1 MTTQALAPAPAPPD
15 VPAPAAAVEPE
26 ARFVIKGLSY
36 AQYAAIAEALPDRHN
51 PRLVFLDGSLTFL
64 SPSHLHDRR
73 AEHFGFFVIAVAGG
87 LGLACEPAGSTT
99 YRRSEREA
107 GVEGDKVFY
116 FGPNADR
123 MRIPVA
129 IDLAIQPPPDLAI
142 EVEISHP
149 ADVAMTA
156 WGRIGVPE
164 VWRFDARRD
173 TLTFWQRQEDATYTA
188 LNRSLCLPGL
198 EPSDVL
204 NQLRRVE
211 ELGFMPW
218 FGELPDWVRSVIV
231 PRLG

>member
-1 MTTQALAPAPAPPD
+1 MTTQNLAPAAPDAPAPE
-15 VPAPAAAVEPE
+15 VVVAPEP
-26 ARFVIKGLSY
+26 RFVIGGLSFE
-36 AQYAAIAEALPDRHN
+36 QYAAIADALSDRHN

-73 AEHFGFFVIAVAGG
+73 AEHFGYFVIAVAAG

-123 MRIPVA
+123 MRLPER
-129 IDLAIQPPPDLAI
+129 IDLSTQPPPDLAI
-142 EVEISHP
+142 EVEVSHP

-173 TLTFWQRQEDATYTA
+173 ILTFWLRQGDSTYAPTG
-188 LNRSLCLPGL
+188 RSACLPGL
-198 EPSDVL
+198 EPDDVL
-204 NQLRRVE
+204 GQLRRVE
-211 ELGFMPW
+211 GLGFMAW
-218 FGELPDWVRSVIV
+218 FAELPDWVREVIV
-231 PRLG
+231 PRIE